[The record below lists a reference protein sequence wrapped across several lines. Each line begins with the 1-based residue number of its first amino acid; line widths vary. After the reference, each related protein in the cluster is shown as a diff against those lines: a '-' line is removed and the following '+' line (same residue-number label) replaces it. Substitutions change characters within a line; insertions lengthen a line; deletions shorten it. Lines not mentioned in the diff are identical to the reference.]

1 MPKILVVDDEKSIR
15 KTFEAFL
22 TKEGLDVISAENVDL
37 ALKMMDED
45 EPDLIITDIIMP
57 RITGIE
63 LLKIMKAKRPDIPI
77 IIMTGEPTVE
87 TATDSVKNSAHDYI
101 TKPVSKE
108 VLVKTVVNALEH
120 KNLIDS
126 KKQLEAENTEYREN
140 LEKLVEERTNA
151 LQKAMQATISTIAS
165 VAELRDPYTAGHERK
180 VGNLAVEIAHKMKL
194 SKKQIECIYVAGYL
208 HDIGKISIP
217 AEILSKPGKLSEIEY
232 EIIKTHVK
240 CGYDILK
247 KVELPWPVAEVVYQH
262 HERID
267 GSGYPRG
274 LKGDET
280 KIESKIMAVA
290 DVIEAMTSHRPYR
303 ASLGLDEALKEI
315 ESNSGIIYDE
325 KVAKAA
331 LFLFRNDKYKIVDE
345 AKEIKFELD

>member
-22 TKEGLDVISAENVDL
+22 TKEGFDVTSAENVEL
-37 ALKMMDED
+37 ALKMLDED

-57 RITGIE
+57 RMTGIE
-63 LLKIMKAKRPDIPI
+63 LLEIIKAKKPDIPI

-108 VLVKTVVNALEH
+108 MLVKTVRKALEH
-120 KNLIDS
+120 KKLLDD
-126 KKQLEAENTEYREN
+126 KKQLEAENAEYREN
-140 LEKLVEERTNA
+140 LEKLVEKRTQA

-165 VAELRDPYTAGHERK
+165 VVELRDPYTAGHERK
-180 VGNLAVEIAHKMKL
+180 VGNLAVEIGRKMKL

-208 HDIGKISIP
+208 HDIGKISVP

-240 CGYDILK
+240 CGYDVLK

-274 LKGDET
+274 LKGDEI

-290 DVIEAMTSHRPYR
+290 DVIDAMTSHRPYR
-303 ASLGLDEALKEI
+303 PSLGLDIALEEI
-315 ESNSGIIYDE
+315 ESNSGKIYDE
-325 KVAKAA
+325 KAAKAA
-331 LFLFRNDKYKIVDE
+331 LDLFRKDKYKIVDE
-345 AKEIKFELD
+345 VKKIKFEL